1 MDLQLTL
8 SFIGASVLLAL
19 LPGPDNILV
28 LTESITKGKKNGVV
42 LAAGFNSGVLIHT
55 IIAATGLSLILQT
68 SEYAFQI
75 IKYLGALYMFYLA
88 FLTIKEKQNGAGK
101 QNSKLD
107 KSNLWKLFRK
117 GFIMNVLNPKVSL
130 FFIAF
135 LPQFISKTGFSI
147 TIQMLVLGFIFMI
160 LGFIVFSGIALL
172 SGNLNKYL
180 DNPKFWK
187 ITKWGKAIVLGILGV
202 LLVLSEM

>member
-28 LTESITKGKKNGVV
+28 LTESITKGKRSGIV
-42 LAAGFNSGVLIHT
+42 LAAGFNSGILIHT
-55 IIAATGLSLILQT
+55 IVAATGLSLILQT

-88 FLTIKEKQNGAGK
+88 FLTIREKQKEPGQDKNKSEKSGA
-101 QNSKLD
+101 
-107 KSNLWKLFRK
+107 WKLFRK

-135 LPQFISKTGFSI
+135 LPQFVNKTGFNV
-147 TIQMLVLGFIFMI
+147 TLQMLILGFIFMI
-160 LGFIVFSGIALL
+160 IGFIIFSGIALL

-202 LLVLSEM
+202 LLVFSEM

>member
-8 SFIGASVLLAL
+8 SFIGTSVLLAL

-28 LTESITKGKKNGVV
+28 LTESITKGKKSGIV
-42 LAAGFNSGVLIHT
+42 LAAGFNSGILIHT

-68 SEYAFQI
+68 SEYAFLI
-75 IKYLGALYMFYLA
+75 IKYLGALYMFYIA
-88 FLTIKEKQNGAGK
+88 FLTLREKHQEPGLQNRK
-101 QNSKLD
+101 PD
-107 KSNLWKLFRK
+107 KSNSWKLFRK

-135 LPQFISKTGFSI
+135 LPQFTSKTGFSI
-147 TIQMLVLGFIFMI
+147 TLQMLVLGFIFMVI
-160 LGFIVFSGIALL
+160 GFIVFSLIALL

-180 DNPKFWK
+180 DNPKFWA
-187 ITKWGKAIVLGILGV
+187 ITKWGKAAVLGLLGIL
-202 LLVLSEM
+202 LILSEI

>member
-8 SFIGASVLLAL
+8 SFLGASILLAL

-28 LTESITKGKKNGVV
+28 LTESITKGKRSGIV
-42 LAAGFNSGVLIHT
+42 LSAGFNSGILIHT
-55 IIAATGLSLILQT
+55 IVAATGLSLILQT

-88 FLTIKEKQNGAGK
+88 FLTIREKQEEPG
-101 QNSKLD
+101 LD
-107 KSNLWKLFRK
+107 KNKLEKSGAWKLFRK

-135 LPQFISKTGFSI
+135 LPQFVNKTGFNVAL
-147 TIQMLVLGFIFMI
+147 QMLILGFIFMVI
-160 LGFIVFSGIALL
+160 GFIVFSGIALL

-187 ITKWGKAIVLGILGV
+187 ITKWGKAVVLGVLGV

>member
-8 SFIGASVLLAL
+8 SFLGASVLLAL

-28 LTESITKGKKNGVV
+28 LTESITKGKRSGIV
-42 LAAGFNSGVLIHT
+42 LAAGFNSGILIHT
-55 IIAATGLSLILQT
+55 IVAATGLSLILQT

-88 FLTIKEKQNGAGK
+88 FLTIREKQKEPG
-101 QNSKLD
+101 LD
-107 KSNLWKLFRK
+107 KNKLEKSGAWKLFRK

-135 LPQFISKTGFSI
+135 LPQFVNKTGFSV
-147 TIQMLVLGFIFMI
+147 TLQMLILGFIFMVI
-160 LGFIVFSGIALL
+160 GFIVFSGIALL

-187 ITKWGKAIVLGILGV
+187 ITKWGKAVVLGVLGV

>member
-8 SFIGASVLLAL
+8 SFLGASVLLAL

-28 LTESITKGKKNGVV
+28 LTESITKGKRSGIV
-42 LAAGFNSGVLIHT
+42 LAAGFNSGILIHT
-55 IIAATGLSLILQT
+55 IVAATGLSLILQT

-88 FLTIKEKQNGAGK
+88 FLTIREKQKEPG
-101 QNSKLD
+101 LD
-107 KSNLWKLFRK
+107 KNKPEKSGTWKLFRK

-135 LPQFISKTGFSI
+135 LPQFVNKTGFNV
-147 TIQMLVLGFIFMI
+147 TLQMFILGFIFMI
-160 LGFIVFSGIALL
+160 IGFIVFSGIALL

>member
-8 SFIGASVLLAL
+8 SFLGASVLLAL

-28 LTESITKGKKNGVV
+28 LTESITKGKRSGIV
-42 LAAGFNSGVLIHT
+42 LSAGFNSGILIHT
-55 IIAATGLSLILQT
+55 IVAATGLSLILQT

-88 FLTIKEKQNGAGK
+88 FLTIREKQKEPG
-101 QNSKLD
+101 LD
-107 KSNLWKLFRK
+107 KNKLEKSGAWKLFRK

-135 LPQFISKTGFSI
+135 LPQFVNKTGFNVAL
-147 TIQMLVLGFIFMI
+147 QMLILGFIFMVI
-160 LGFIVFSGIALL
+160 GFIVFSGIALL

>member
-28 LTESITKGKKNGVV
+28 LTESITKGKRNGIV

-88 FLTIKEKQNGAGK
+88 FLTIKEKQNETGK

-107 KSNLWKLFRK
+107 KSNSWKLFRK
-117 GFIMNVLNPKVSL
+117 GFVMNVLNPKVSL

-147 TIQMLVLGFIFMI
+147 TIQMLVLGFIFMVI
-160 LGFIVFSGIALL
+160 GFIVFSLIALL

-187 ITKWGKAIVLGILGV
+187 ITKWGKALVLGILGV